1 MAKVIGIDL
10 GTTNSAMAVM
20 DSGEPSV
27 IENNEGKRTTPSV
40 VALNTKSSERFVGET
55 AKRQSITNPENTVY
69 SAKRFMGR
77 RFEDTDLKKE
87 ISRVSYGINKRDNGD
102 VGIKLGEKNHAPA
115 EISAMVLRKLKED
128 AENKLGEKVE
138 QAVITVPAYFN
149 DSQREATKVAGQIA
163 GLEVLRIINEPTAA
177 SLAYGLDKEGDRTIA
192 VYDLG
197 GGTFDV
203 TILQLGEGVFEVKS
217 TNGNTQL
224 GGDDFDN
231 TLVDF
236 VCDDFQN
243 ENGIDLTKDAAALQ
257 RIRVEAE
264 RSKIELS
271 SLNQTEINLPFIS
284 ADSNGP
290 KHLQMTLTRA
300 KLEELTSSLVEK
312 TVKPTLDALKDAGVK
327 PEEINE
333 VVLVGGMTRMPLV
346 SEKVKE
352 LFKKE
357 PNKTIN
363 PDEVVALGAAI
374 QAGVLQGDV
383 KDVLL
388 LDVTPLTLGIETLG
402 GVKTPLI
409 ERNTTIPTSKT
420 ETFTTAADNQ
430 PSVEIHVVQGER
442 DMAND
447 NVSIGRFSL
456 DGIQPA
462 PRGIPQI
469 DVTFDIDADGIVT
482 VKAKDRATNKEQQ
495 ITITGRSGMA
505 DDEIDKIIK
514 DAEKFAEDDKKLRSK
529 IEAKNSSEAVIYQAE
544 KLISENSD
552 KVPENITTDLQ
563 TEIDSLKAIISNEDS
578 EVEAINEGLE
588 KLNVALQA
596 FGQNL
601 AQQENNDSNPPNDIE
616 NSDEACVII
625 ITFIPLSERA
635 PKNLFEKPG
644 TPTIPEPSKL
654 IREIFSI

>member
-1 MAKVIGIDL
+1 MSKVIGIDL

-40 VALNTKSSERFVGET
+40 VALNTKSNERFVGET

-77 RFEDTDLKKE
+77 RFNDGDLKKE
-87 ISRVSYGINKRDNGD
+87 ISRVSYGINKRGNGD
-102 VGIKLGEKNHAPA
+102 VGIKLGEKDHAPA

-128 AENKLGEKVE
+128 AENKLGEKVD

-217 TNGNTQL
+217 TNGDTQL

-236 VCDDFQN
+236 ICDDFQS
-243 ENGIDLTKDAAALQ
+243 ENAIDLKKDAAALQ

-290 KHLQMTLTRA
+290 KHLQMTLSRA
-300 KLEELTSSLVEK
+300 KLEELTTTLVEK
-312 TVKPTLDALKDAGVK
+312 TVKPTLNALKDAGVK

-346 SEKVKE
+346 AEKVKE

-495 ITITGRSGMA
+495 ITITGRSGMS
-505 DDEIDKIIK
+505 DDEIDKIVK
-514 DAEKFAEDDKKLRSK
+514 DAEKNAEEDKKLRSK

-552 KVPENITTDLQ
+552 KVPENITADLQ
-563 TEIDSLKAIISNEDS
+563 TEIDNLKSIISNEES
-578 EVEAINEGLE
+578 EVEVINEGLE

-601 AQQENNDSNPPNDIE
+601 PQQGNDPTDPSNTDDK
-616 NSDEACVII
+616 SDEDDTVDG
-625 ITFIPLSERA
+625 EY
-635 PKNLFEKPG
+635 KEV
-644 TPTIPEPSKL
+644 
-654 IREIFSI
+654 

>member
-138 QAVITVPAYFN
+138 EAVITVPAYFN

-217 TNGNTQL
+217 TNGDTQL

-563 TEIDSLKAIISNEDS
+563 TEIDSLKSIISNEDS

-601 AQQENNDSNPPNDIE
+601 PQQENNDSNPPNDSD
-616 NSDEACVII
+616 NSDEDDTVDG
-625 ITFIPLSERA
+625 EY
-635 PKNLFEKPG
+635 KEV
-644 TPTIPEPSKL
+644 
-654 IREIFSI
+654 

>member
-1 MAKVIGIDL
+1 
-10 GTTNSAMAVM
+10 
-20 DSGEPSV
+20 
-27 IENNEGKRTTPSV
+27 
-40 VALNTKSSERFVGET
+40 
-55 AKRQSITNPENTVY
+55 
-69 SAKRFMGR
+69 
-77 RFEDTDLKKE
+77 
-87 ISRVSYGINKRDNGD
+87 
-102 VGIKLGEKNHAPA
+102 
-115 EISAMVLRKLKED
+115 
-128 AENKLGEKVE
+128 
-138 QAVITVPAYFN
+138 
-149 DSQREATKVAGQIA
+149 
-163 GLEVLRIINEPTAA
+163 
-177 SLAYGLDKEGDRTIA
+177 
-192 VYDLG
+192 
-197 GGTFDV
+197 
-203 TILQLGEGVFEVKS
+203 
-217 TNGNTQL
+217 
-224 GGDDFDN
+224 
-231 TLVDF
+231 
-236 VCDDFQN
+236 
-243 ENGIDLTKDAAALQ
+243 
-257 RIRVEAE
+257 
-264 RSKIELS
+264 
-271 SLNQTEINLPFIS
+271 
-284 ADSNGP
+284 
-290 KHLQMTLTRA
+290 MTLTRA

-552 KVPENITTDLQ
+552 KVPENITNDLQ
-563 TEIDSLKAIISNEDS
+563 TEIDSLKAIITNEDS
-578 EVEAINEGLE
+578 EVETINEGLE

-601 AQQENNDSNPPNDIE
+601 PQQENNDSNPPNDSD
-616 NSDEACVII
+616 NSDEDDTVDG
-625 ITFIPLSERA
+625 EY
-635 PKNLFEKPG
+635 KEV
-644 TPTIPEPSKL
+644 
-654 IREIFSI
+654 

>member
-217 TNGNTQL
+217 TNGDTQL

-544 KLISENSD
+544 KLLSENSD

-601 AQQENNDSNPPNDIE
+601 PQQENNDSNPPNDSD
-616 NSDEACVII
+616 NSDEDDTVDG
-625 ITFIPLSERA
+625 EY
-635 PKNLFEKPG
+635 KEV
-644 TPTIPEPSKL
+644 
-654 IREIFSI
+654 

>member
-102 VGIKLGEKNHAPA
+102 VGIKLGDKNHAPA

-217 TNGNTQL
+217 TNGDTQL

-552 KVPENITTDLQ
+552 KVPENITNDL
-563 TEIDSLKAIISNEDS
+563 
-578 EVEAINEGLE
+578 
-588 KLNVALQA
+588 
-596 FGQNL
+596 
-601 AQQENNDSNPPNDIE
+601 
-616 NSDEACVII
+616 
-625 ITFIPLSERA
+625 FICYR
-635 PKNLFEKPG
+635 
-644 TPTIPEPSKL
+644 
-654 IREIFSI
+654 R

>member
-20 DSGEPSV
+20 ESGEPSV

-40 VALNTKSSERFVGET
+40 VALNVKSNERFVGET

-77 RFEDTDLKKE
+77 RIADSDIKKE
-87 ISRVSYGINKRDNGD
+87 SSKVSYKLNKRTNGD
-102 VGIKLGEKNHAPA
+102 LGIKLGDKDHAPA

-128 AENKLGEKVE
+128 AENKLGEKVD

-177 SLAYGLDKEGDRTIA
+177 SLAYGLDKEGDRVIA

-217 TNGNTQL
+217 TNGDTQL

-231 TLVDF
+231 VIVDYI
-236 VCDDFQN
+236 CNDFQN
-243 ENGIDLTKDAAALQ
+243 ENGIDLKSDAAALQ

-290 KHLQMTLTRA
+290 KHLQMSLSRA
-300 KLEELTSSLVEK
+300 KLEELTGPLVEK
-312 TVKPTLDALKDAGVK
+312 TVKPTLNAIKDAGIK
-327 PEEINE
+327 AEEINE

-346 SEKVKE
+346 GKKVKE

-357 PNKTIN
+357 PNKSIN

-420 ETFTTAADNQ
+420 ETFTTAGDNQ

-442 DMAND
+442 DMVSD

-462 PRGIPQI
+462 PRGVPQI

-495 ITITGRSGMA
+495 ITITGRSGMS

-514 DAEKFAEDDKKLRSK
+514 DAEKFAEEDKKSRSK
-529 IEAKNSSEAVIYQAE
+529 IEAKNSAEAVVYQSE
-544 KLISENSD
+544 KLIKENSE
-552 KVPENITTDLQ
+552 KVPENITSDLQ
-563 TEIDSLKAIISNEDS
+563 SEIDNVKNILSVEES
-578 EVEAINEGLE
+578 ESEEINEAIE
-588 KLNVALQA
+588 KLNLALQA

-601 AQQENNDSNPPNDIE
+601 PQPENNPTEPTNDDDK
-616 NSDEACVII
+616 SDEDDTVDG
-625 ITFIPLSERA
+625 EY
-635 PKNLFEKPG
+635 KEV
-644 TPTIPEPSKL
+644 
-654 IREIFSI
+654 

>member
-1 MAKVIGIDL
+1 M
-10 GTTNSAMAVM
+10 
-20 DSGEPSV
+20 
-27 IENNEGKRTTPSV
+27 
-40 VALNTKSSERFVGET
+40 
-55 AKRQSITNPENTVY
+55 
-69 SAKRFMGR
+69 
-77 RFEDTDLKKE
+77 
-87 ISRVSYGINKRDNGD
+87 
-102 VGIKLGEKNHAPA
+102 
-115 EISAMVLRKLKED
+115 
-128 AENKLGEKVE
+128 
-138 QAVITVPAYFN
+138 
-149 DSQREATKVAGQIA
+149 
-163 GLEVLRIINEPTAA
+163 
-177 SLAYGLDKEGDRTIA
+177 
-192 VYDLG
+192 
-197 GGTFDV
+197 
-203 TILQLGEGVFEVKS
+203 
-217 TNGNTQL
+217 
-224 GGDDFDN
+224 
-231 TLVDF
+231 
-236 VCDDFQN
+236 
-243 ENGIDLTKDAAALQ
+243 
-257 RIRVEAE
+257 
-264 RSKIELS
+264 
-271 SLNQTEINLPFIS
+271 
-284 ADSNGP
+284 
-290 KHLQMTLTRA
+290 
-300 KLEELTSSLVEK
+300 
-312 TVKPTLDALKDAGVK
+312 
-327 PEEINE
+327 
-333 VVLVGGMTRMPLV
+333 
-346 SEKVKE
+346 
-352 LFKKE
+352 
-357 PNKTIN
+357 
-363 PDEVVALGAAI
+363 
-374 QAGVLQGDV
+374 
-383 KDVLL
+383 L

-601 AQQENNDSNPPNDIE
+601 PQQENNDSNPPNDSD
-616 NSDEACVII
+616 NSDEDDTVDG
-625 ITFIPLSERA
+625 EY
-635 PKNLFEKPG
+635 KEV
-644 TPTIPEPSKL
+644 
-654 IREIFSI
+654 

>member
-1 MAKVIGIDL
+1 MTKVIGIDL

-102 VGIKLGEKNHAPA
+102 VGIKLGDKNHAPA

-217 TNGNTQL
+217 TNGDTQL

-552 KVPENITTDLQ
+552 KVPENITNDLQ
-563 TEIDSLKAIISNEDS
+563 TEIDSLKAIITNEDS
-578 EVEAINEGLE
+578 EVETINEGLE

-601 AQQENNDSNPPNDIE
+601 PQQENNDSNPPNDSD
-616 NSDEACVII
+616 NSDEDDTVDG
-625 ITFIPLSERA
+625 EY
-635 PKNLFEKPG
+635 KEV
-644 TPTIPEPSKL
+644 
-654 IREIFSI
+654 

>member
-1 MAKVIGIDL
+1 MSKVIGIDL

-40 VALNTKSSERFVGET
+40 VALNTKSNERFVGET

-77 RFEDTDLKKE
+77 RFNDGDLKKE
-87 ISRVSYGINKRDNGD
+87 ISRVSYGINKRGNGD
-102 VGIKLGEKNHAPA
+102 VGIKLGEKDHAPA

-128 AENKLGEKVE
+128 AENKLGEKVD

-217 TNGNTQL
+217 TNGDTQL

-236 VCDDFQN
+236 ICDDFQS
-243 ENGIDLTKDAAALQ
+243 ENGIDLKKDAAALQ

-290 KHLQMTLTRA
+290 KHLQMTLSRS
-300 KLEELTSSLVEK
+300 KLEELTTTLVEK
-312 TVKPTLDALKDAGVK
+312 TVKPTLNALKDAGVK

-346 SEKVKE
+346 AEKVKE

-495 ITITGRSGMA
+495 ITITGRSGMS
-505 DDEIDKIIK
+505 DDEIDKIVK
-514 DAEKFAEDDKKLRSK
+514 DAEKNAEEDKKLRSK

-552 KVPENITTDLQ
+552 KVPENITADLQ
-563 TEIDSLKAIISNEDS
+563 TEIDNLKSIISNEES
-578 EVEAINEGLE
+578 EVEVINEGLE

-601 AQQENNDSNPPNDIE
+601 PQQENNDTNPPND
-616 NSDEACVII
+616 SD
-625 ITFIPLSERA
+625 
-635 PKNLFEKPG
+635 N
-644 TPTIPEPSKL
+644 PSDDDTVDGEYK
-654 IREIFSI
+654 EV

>member
-1 MAKVIGIDL
+1 MSKVIGIDL

-40 VALNTKSSERFVGET
+40 VALNTKSNERFVGET

-77 RFEDTDLKKE
+77 RFNDGDLKKE
-87 ISRVSYGINKRDNGD
+87 ISRVSYGINKRGNGD
-102 VGIKLGEKNHAPA
+102 VGIKLGEKDHAPA

-128 AENKLGEKVE
+128 AENKLGEKVD

-217 TNGNTQL
+217 TNGDTQL

-236 VCDDFQN
+236 ICDDFQS
-243 ENGIDLTKDAAALQ
+243 ENGIDLKKDAAALQ

-290 KHLQMTLTRA
+290 KHLQMTLSRS
-300 KLEELTSSLVEK
+300 KLEELTTTLVEK
-312 TVKPTLDALKDAGVK
+312 TVKPTLNALKDAGVK

-346 SEKVKE
+346 TEKVKE

-495 ITITGRSGMA
+495 ITITGRSGMS
-505 DDEIDKIIK
+505 DDEIDKIVK
-514 DAEKFAEDDKKLRSK
+514 DAEKNAEEDKKLRSK

-544 KLISENSD
+544 KLITENSD
-552 KVPENITTDLQ
+552 KVPENITADLQ
-563 TEIDSLKAIISNEDS
+563 TEIDNLKSIISNEES
-578 EVEAINEGLE
+578 EVEVINEGLE

-601 AQQENNDSNPPNDIE
+601 PQQENNDTNPPND
-616 NSDEACVII
+616 SD
-625 ITFIPLSERA
+625 
-635 PKNLFEKPG
+635 N
-644 TPTIPEPSKL
+644 PSDDDTVDGEYK
-654 IREIFSI
+654 EV

>member
-102 VGIKLGEKNHAPA
+102 VGIKLGDKNHAPA

-217 TNGNTQL
+217 TNGDTQL

-552 KVPENITTDLQ
+552 KVPEL
-563 TEIDSLKAIISNEDS
+563 SLIHI
-578 EVEAINEGLE
+578 
-588 KLNVALQA
+588 
-596 FGQNL
+596 
-601 AQQENNDSNPPNDIE
+601 
-616 NSDEACVII
+616 
-625 ITFIPLSERA
+625 
-635 PKNLFEKPG
+635 
-644 TPTIPEPSKL
+644 
-654 IREIFSI
+654 

>member
-20 DSGEPSV
+20 ESGEPDV

-40 VALNTKSSERFVGET
+40 VALNTKSNERFVGET

-69 SAKRFMGR
+69 SAKRFIGR
-77 RFEDTDLKKE
+77 RFNQTQMKKE
-87 ISRVSYGINKRDNGD
+87 GDKVSYKLNKRSNGD
-102 VGIKLGEKNHAPA
+102 VGIQLGDKDHAPA

-128 AENKLGEKVE
+128 AENKLGDKVE

-197 GGTFDV
+197 GGTFDI
-203 TILQLGEGVFEVKS
+203 TILQLGDGVFEVKS
-217 TNGNTQL
+217 TNGDTQL

-231 TLVDF
+231 VIVDF
-236 VCDDFQN
+236 ICDDFKN
-243 ENGIDLTKDAAALQ
+243 ENSIDLKSDPAALQ

-264 RSKIELS
+264 RAKIELS
-271 SLNQTEINLPFIS
+271 SVNQTEINLPFIT

-290 KHLQMTLTRA
+290 KHLQLNLNRS
-300 KLEELTSSLVEK
+300 KLEELTGQLVEK
-312 TVKPTLDALKDAGVK
+312 TVKPTLSALKDAEVK
-327 PEEINE
+327 PGDIDE

-346 SEKVKE
+346 SKKVKE
-352 LFKKE
+352 LFNKE

-442 DMAND
+442 EMAND

-462 PRGIPQI
+462 QRGVPQI

-482 VKAKDRATNKEQQ
+482 VMAKDRATNKEQK
-495 ITITGRSGMA
+495 ITITGRSGMS
-505 DDEIDKIIK
+505 DDEIDKIVK
-514 DAEKFAEDDKKLRSK
+514 DAEKFAEEDQKKKSD
-529 IEAKNSSEAVIYQAE
+529 IESRNSAEAVIYQSE
-544 KLISENSD
+544 KLIKENSD
-552 KVPENITTDLQ
+552 KVPEEVTSELQNEVDDL
-563 TEIDSLKAIISNEDS
+563 KNVVSNEESDS
-578 EVEAINEGLE
+578 ELINEGIE
-588 KLNVALQA
+588 KVNIALQK

-601 AQQENNDSNPPNDIE
+601 PQQENDPSDPTKSDDK
-616 NSDEACVII
+616 SDEDDTVDG
-625 ITFIPLSERA
+625 EY
-635 PKNLFEKPG
+635 KEV
-644 TPTIPEPSKL
+644 
-654 IREIFSI
+654 

>member
-102 VGIKLGEKNHAPA
+102 VGIKLGDKNHAPA

-217 TNGNTQL
+217 TNGDTQL

-552 KVPENITTDLQ
+552 KVPENITNDLQ
-563 TEIDSLKAIISNEDS
+563 SEIDSLKAIITNEDS
-578 EVEAINEGLE
+578 EVETINEGLE

-601 AQQENNDSNPPNDIE
+601 PQQENNDSNPPNDSD
-616 NSDEACVII
+616 NSDEDDTVDG
-625 ITFIPLSERA
+625 EY
-635 PKNLFEKPG
+635 KEV
-644 TPTIPEPSKL
+644 
-654 IREIFSI
+654 

>member
-217 TNGNTQL
+217 TNGDTQL

-374 QAGVLQGDV
+374 QAGELQGDV

-563 TEIDSLKAIISNEDS
+563 TEIDNLKAIISNEDS

-601 AQQENNDSNPPNDIE
+601 PQQENNDSNPPNDSD
-616 NSDEACVII
+616 NSDEDDTVDG
-625 ITFIPLSERA
+625 EY
-635 PKNLFEKPG
+635 KEV
-644 TPTIPEPSKL
+644 
-654 IREIFSI
+654 

>member
-1 MAKVIGIDL
+1 MSRVIGIDL
-10 GTTNSAMAVM
+10 GTTNSAVAVM
-20 DSGEPSV
+20 ESGEPAV
-27 IENNEGKRTTPSV
+27 VENNEGRRTTPSV
-40 VALNTKSSERFVGET
+40 VAVNLQSSERFVGET

-69 SAKRFMGR
+69 SAKRFIGR
-77 RFEDTDLKKE
+77 RFEDSVIKKE
-87 ISRVSYGINKRDNGD
+87 MKRVSYKVNKRANGD
-102 VGIKLGEKNHAPA
+102 LGIVLAEKDHAPA
-115 EISAMVLRKLKED
+115 EISAMVLKKLKED
-128 AENKLGEKVE
+128 AENKLGAPVT

-163 GLEVLRIINEPTAA
+163 GLDVLRIINEPTAA
-177 SLAYGLDKEGDRTIA
+177 ALAYGLDKEGDRTIA

-197 GGTFDV
+197 GGTFDI
-203 TILQLGEGVFEVKS
+203 TILQLGDGVFEVKS
-217 TNGNTQL
+217 TNGDTQL

-231 TLVDF
+231 VIVDYICETF
-236 VCDDFQN
+236 KNDN
-243 ENGIDLTKDAAALQ
+243 SIDLKQDSAALQ
-257 RIRVEAE
+257 RVRVESE
-264 RSKIELS
+264 RAKIELS
-271 SLNQTEINLPFIS
+271 SVKQTEINLPFIS
-284 ADSNGP
+284 ADSTGP
-290 KHLQMTLTRA
+290 KHLQMNLSRA
-300 KLEELTSSLVEK
+300 KLDELTNELVEQ
-312 TVKPTLDALKDAGVK
+312 TVKPTVSALKDSGLSAND
-327 PEEINE
+327 INE

-346 SEKVKE
+346 AKKVQE

-420 ETFTTAADNQ
+420 ETFTTAADSQ

-442 DMAND
+442 EMASD

-456 DGIQPA
+456 DGVQPA

-495 ITITGRSGMA
+495 ITITGRSGMS
-505 DDEIDKIIK
+505 DEEIQKVVD
-514 DAEKFAEDDKKLRSK
+514 DAEKFSEEDKKK
-529 IEAKNSSEAVIYQAE
+529 KADIEARNSGEAIVYQSE
-544 KLISENSD
+544 KLISENKD
-552 KVPENITTDLQ
+552 KVPENVVSDLQ
-563 TEIDSLKAIISNEDS
+563 KEIDSLKTLLSNEES
-578 EVEAINEGLE
+578 EATEINEAIE
-588 KLNVALQA
+588 KVNVALQT

-601 AQQENNDSNPPNDIE
+601 PQQENKPPDPQNDGDK
-616 NSDEACVII
+616 SDKDDTVDGEYKEV
-625 ITFIPLSERA
+625 
-635 PKNLFEKPG
+635 
-644 TPTIPEPSKL
+644 
-654 IREIFSI
+654 

>member
-20 DSGEPSV
+20 ESGEPAV

-40 VALNTKSSERFVGET
+40 VALNVKSNERFVGET

-77 RFEDTDLKKE
+77 RFADSDIKNESSK
-87 ISRVSYGINKRDNGD
+87 VSYKLNKRSNGD
-102 VGIKLGEKNHAPA
+102 LGIKLGDKDHAPA

-128 AENKLGEKVE
+128 AENKLGEKVD

-177 SLAYGLDKEGDRTIA
+177 SLAYGLDKEGDRVIA

-217 TNGNTQL
+217 TNGDTQL

-231 TLVDF
+231 VIVDYI
-236 VCDDFQN
+236 CNDFQN
-243 ENGIDLTKDAAALQ
+243 ENGIDLKSDAAALQ

-290 KHLQMTLTRA
+290 KHLQMSLSRA
-300 KLEELTSSLVEK
+300 KLEELTGPLVEK
-312 TVKPTLDALKDAGVK
+312 TVKPTMNAIKDAGIK
-327 PEEINE
+327 AEDINE

-346 SEKVKE
+346 GEKVKE

-357 PNKTIN
+357 PTKSIN

-420 ETFTTAADNQ
+420 ETFTTAGDNQ

-442 DMAND
+442 DMVSD

-462 PRGIPQI
+462 PRGVPQI

-495 ITITGRSGMA
+495 ITITGRSGMS

-514 DAEKFAEDDKKLRSK
+514 DAEKFAEEDKKSRSK
-529 IEAKNSSEAVIYQAE
+529 IEAKNSAEAVVYQSE
-544 KLISENSD
+544 KLIKENSE
-552 KVPENITTDLQ
+552 KVPENITSDLQ
-563 TEIDSLKAIISNEDS
+563 SEIDNVKNILSVEES
-578 EVEAINEGLE
+578 ESEEINEAIE
-588 KLNVALQA
+588 KLNLALQA

-601 AQQENNDSNPPNDIE
+601 PQPENNPTEPTNDDDK
-616 NSDEACVII
+616 SDEDDTVDG
-625 ITFIPLSERA
+625 EY
-635 PKNLFEKPG
+635 KEV
-644 TPTIPEPSKL
+644 
-654 IREIFSI
+654 

>member
-217 TNGNTQL
+217 TNGDTQL

-420 ETFTTAADNQ
+420 ETFTTAGDNQ

-563 TEIDSLKAIISNEDS
+563 TEIDSLKAIITNEDS

-601 AQQENNDSNPPNDIE
+601 PQQENNDSNPPNDSD
-616 NSDEACVII
+616 NSDEDDTVDG
-625 ITFIPLSERA
+625 EY
-635 PKNLFEKPG
+635 KEV
-644 TPTIPEPSKL
+644 
-654 IREIFSI
+654 

>member
-20 DSGEPSV
+20 ESGEPSV

-40 VALNTKSSERFVGET
+40 VALNVKSNERFVGET

-77 RFEDTDLKKE
+77 RIADSDIKKE
-87 ISRVSYGINKRDNGD
+87 SSKVSYKLNKRTNGD
-102 VGIKLGEKNHAPA
+102 LGIKLGDKDHAPA

-128 AENKLGEKVE
+128 AENKLGEKVD

-177 SLAYGLDKEGDRTIA
+177 SLAYGLDKEGDRVIA

-217 TNGNTQL
+217 TNGDTQL

-231 TLVDF
+231 VIVDYI
-236 VCDDFQN
+236 CNDFQN
-243 ENGIDLTKDAAALQ
+243 ENGIDLKSDAAALQ

-290 KHLQMTLTRA
+290 KHLQMSLSRA
-300 KLEELTSSLVEK
+300 KLEELTGPLVEK
-312 TVKPTLDALKDAGVK
+312 TVKPTLNAIKDAGIK
-327 PEEINE
+327 AEEINE

-346 SEKVKE
+346 GKKVKE

-357 PNKTIN
+357 PNKSIN

-420 ETFTTAADNQ
+420 ETFTTAGDNQ

-442 DMAND
+442 DMVSD

-462 PRGIPQI
+462 PRGVPQI
-469 DVTFDIDADGIVT
+469 DVTFDIDADGIVI

-495 ITITGRSGMA
+495 ITITGRSGMS

-514 DAEKFAEDDKKLRSK
+514 DAEKFAEEDKKSRSK
-529 IEAKNSSEAVIYQAE
+529 IEAKNSAEAVVYQSE
-544 KLISENSD
+544 KLIKENSE
-552 KVPENITTDLQ
+552 KVPENITSDLQ
-563 TEIDSLKAIISNEDS
+563 SEIDNVKNILSVEES
-578 EVEAINEGLE
+578 ESEEINEAIE
-588 KLNVALQA
+588 KLNLALQA

-601 AQQENNDSNPPNDIE
+601 PQPENNPTEPTNDDDK
-616 NSDEACVII
+616 SDEDDTVDG
-625 ITFIPLSERA
+625 EY
-635 PKNLFEKPG
+635 KEV
-644 TPTIPEPSKL
+644 
-654 IREIFSI
+654 